1 MINSLE
7 FIEDSELSI
16 HSGFFPAVLPWEQ
29 RSSLEKTA
37 ADESRDSFRN
47 IAMSEICQHFSADN
61 LQWVIILKSLLHNTK
76 KTYKSLACPWGLG
89 AR

>member
-16 HSGFFPAVLPWEQ
+16 RSIFFQLFCLWEQ
-29 RSSLEKTA
+29 WSSLEKTA

-47 IAMSEICQHFSADN
+47 IAMSKICQHFSTDN
-61 LQWVIILKSLLHNTK
+61 LQ
-76 KTYKSLACPWGLG
+76 
-89 AR
+89 